1 VLHTTPSIGIGIF
14 PADGADRDTL
24 MKNADAAMYHAKQ
37 HGRNGFHFFT
47 ADMNAAAAGRLLLET
62 QMRGALDRGE
72 FFLVFQPQ
80 VEIATGRPVGV
91 EALVRWRHPERGT
104 LLAEE
109 FVPVAEESGLIIPLG
124 AWVLEEACRQ
134 AQGWS
139 AAGLMP
145 LRVAVNLSLLQ
156 LKDRNLGAHVAE
168 VLRRTGLPAARLELE
183 VAEGVVME
191 NPEHV
196 LESLCALQAL
206 GIRLAIGDFGIGY
219 SSLAYLR
226 RLPHSRLKID
236 SSFVADLERDGK
248 DVAIAQGIVALAR
261 SLGLPVTA
269 EGIET
274 PSQLDIL
281 KNFGCGEGQ
290 GILFSRPLTA
300 AELRDYLAPLA
311 MPDGEPAGATMAAR
325 PRLH

>member
-1 VLHTTPSIGIGIF
+1 
-14 PADGADRDTL
+14 
-24 MKNADAAMYHAKQ
+24 MKNADAAMYYAKQ
-37 HGRNGFHFFT
+37 HGRNGFRFFT

-62 QMRGALDRGE
+62 QLRGALDRGE

-104 LLAEE
+104 LLPEE

-139 AAGLMP
+139 AAGLAS
-145 LRVAVNLSLLQ
+145 LRVAVSLSMQQ
-156 LKDRNLGAHVAE
+156 LKDRQLVRHVE
-168 VLRRTGLPAARLELE
+168 QILRRSGLAAERLEIE
-183 VAEGVVME
+183 VAESAVME

-196 LESLCALQAL
+196 LETLCALQAL
-206 GIRLAIGDFGIGY
+206 GIQLAIGDFGIGY

-226 RLPHSRLKID
+226 RLPNSRLKID
-236 SSFVADLERDGK
+236 RSFVADLETNANDI
-248 DVAIAQGIVALAR
+248 AIAEGIVALAR
-261 SLGLPVTA
+261 ALGLPVTA

-274 PSQLDIL
+274 PAQLDIL
-281 KNFGCGEGQ
+281 KGFGCGEGQ
-290 GILFSRPLTA
+290 GSLFSRPMS
-300 AELRDYLAPLA
+300 AEALRAYLAPHA
-311 MPDGEPAGATMAAR
+311 PPVGSQAAADR
-325 PRLH
+325 QHLH